1 MSSLMVTKIY
11 SSMNNQQQIAD
22 ITSRISD
29 IATYAHVCLVDYGGP
44 NWRTQF
50 YDPKLGM
57 QKIAE
62 LHVLFHE
69 LRTALHSIPPPS
81 WQEK

>member
-1 MSSLMVTKIY
+1 MTY

-29 IATYAHVCLVDYGGP
+29 IATYAHVCLVDYGGS
-44 NWRTQF
+44 TGKTKF

-69 LRTALHSIPPPS
+69 LHAALHDNPPRL